1 MPYIYND
8 EDNEPMH
15 FKIEPTPALQR
26 LFTNFENR
34 DCERCKHKRPN
45 GDCDS
50 WSCQFEPREG

>member
-8 EDNEPMH
+8 EDNEPMS
-15 FKIEPTPALQR
+15 INQTPALQR

-34 DCERCKHKRPN
+34 DCEHCKHKHPN

>member
-8 EDNEPMH
+8 EDNEPMN
-15 FKIEPTPALQR
+15 IDQTPALQR

>member
-8 EDNEPMH
+8 EDNEPMN
-15 FKIEPTPALQR
+15 IDQTPALQR

-34 DCERCKHKRPN
+34 DCEHCKHKHPN